1 MLSVLDLPRELY
13 LMVCTYLQP
22 TDLARLAGVSRDH
35 YLAAQEPLYTAITIT
50 SYGRFVKLVDILRRV
65 PVVSTISPQQRLR
78 WFKLTDAQLRE
89 RDIKHL
95 NIILDNREDG
105 YRITG
110 ATLSNCIG
118 AVARKCYSVKIHLTL
133 YGAWPKW
140 IPQLERFGLPNVT
153 KHTLFLG
160 GAELEPG
167 RTWRGSDESPLWNL
181 VFNGSSFSDLKDV
194 YINTRAYNPGDLPS
208 SLRESIHGAHPVR
221 DYVWTKPHE
230 STSDNVVPF
239 YGLRRMEQIVL
250 AHTPHQTLDIMQSL
264 FGSDIIPQN
273 LTKLEIVNCASLHPF
288 DNDDDDSFLDTQY
301 AAHIDQ
307 HPAEHPCNIVRELGT
322 RIQYLDLALP
332 FACAKIFPPAQK
344 TWQALAAPRDYPAFP
359 REPVETLPAR
369 LMAQGYKYRRLI
381 SWHGVCRGAHK
392 WGDMREAAA
401 DMRQEDVSWVLVS
414 PNQADSW
421 QMPGCLAVERL
432 ANEELLRV
440 FAEEERWA

>member
-95 NIILDNREDG
+95 HIILDNREDG

-118 AVARKCYSVKIHLTL
+118 AVTRKCYSVKIHLTL

-140 IPQLERFGLPNVT
+140 IPQLERFGLPNVS
-153 KHTLFLG
+153 KLTLFLG

-167 RTWRGSDESPLWNL
+167 RAWRGSDESPLWNL
-181 VFNGSSFSDLKDV
+181 VFSGSTFSDLKDV
-194 YINTRAYNPGDLPS
+194 YINTRAYNPGDLPT
-208 SLRESIHGAHPVR
+208 SLQDSIHGAHPVR
-221 DYVWTKPHE
+221 DYVWTKPNE

-239 YGLRRMEQIVL
+239 YGLRGMEQIVL
-250 AHTPHQTLDIMQSL
+250 AHTPHPTLDIMQSL
-264 FGSDIIPQN
+264 FGSDIIPHN
-273 LTKLEIVNCASLHPF
+273 LTKLEIVNCASLHPVK
-288 DNDDDDSFLDTQY
+288 
-301 AAHIDQ
+301 H
-307 HPAEHPCNIVRELGT
+307 
-322 RIQYLDLALP
+322 
-332 FACAKIFPPAQK
+332 
-344 TWQALAAPRDYPAFP
+344 
-359 REPVETLPAR
+359 LPAIATLLQR
-369 LMAQGYKYRRLI
+369 ALQLVKHLKLHLCKLSSSTTTTTTH
-381 SWHGVCRGAHK
+381 SWT
-392 WGDMREAAA
+392 
-401 DMRQEDVSWVLVS
+401 
-414 PNQADSW
+414 PNTRPTSTNTPPSTPATSSASSA
-421 QMPGCLAVERL
+421 PESST
-432 ANEELLRV
+432 
-440 FAEEERWA
+440 